1 MQVAAK
7 DLPPYREVLQPL
19 IPTESAAPVHT
30 TDFKDGRRIPL
41 LKELLLQA
49 HNTPVGYHAL
59 AFTEHA
65 EQLRH
70 WPGRCCS
77 RRLKRIHT

>member
-41 LKELLLQA
+41 LKELLLEAGTQ
-49 HNTPVGYHAL
+49 
-59 AFTEHA
+59 
-65 EQLRH
+65 
-70 WPGRCCS
+70 
-77 RRLKRIHT
+77 HTCGIPRSCFHGAC